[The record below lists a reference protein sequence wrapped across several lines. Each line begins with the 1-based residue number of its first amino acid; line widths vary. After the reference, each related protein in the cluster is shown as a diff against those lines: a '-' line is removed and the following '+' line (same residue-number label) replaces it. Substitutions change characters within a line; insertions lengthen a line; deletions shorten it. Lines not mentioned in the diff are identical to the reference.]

1 MKGQPTDV
9 TIHKLDANG
18 HEVWTY
24 RGRLLRD
31 DPRSVTLEAVYERA
45 DVDFH
50 GLLLRHG
57 DRFIESFY
65 ADRGFNVF
73 AVHDVDS
80 GRLKGWY
87 CNITRP
93 ARLEDGHV
101 WAEDLALDL
110 VVLPDGTMHVLDQD
124 EFERLDL
131 TRADRAAARHSME
144 ELRHLVQERAGPFA
158 INTNVI
164 PSAPEGRDTCAC
176 A

>member
-93 ARLEDGHV
+93 ARIDGDQV
-101 WAEDLALDL
+101 VAEDLTLDL
-110 VVLPDGTMHVLDQD
+110 IVRPDGSSIVLDEL
-124 EFERLDL
+124 EFEAQEL
-131 TRADRAAARHSME
+131 TSQDRAEARSALSELQGLAAGME
-144 ELRHLVQERAGPFA
+144 GPFHKF
-158 INTNVI
+158 
-164 PSAPEGRDTCAC
+164 
-176 A
+176 